1 MQTSNIAKNKYF
13 TQFLSKIISIEYSS
27 LYWGIIMLTEVKLDG
42 FWRFKGFKGLNG
54 EEQGAQRIDC
64 PMEGWLLAE
73 APLTAHTNL
82 MDNKLIPDPFKG
94 CNEREVQWV
103 SENEWWYRKEIELTA
118 ELMGKDVVELYFGG
132 LDTFATI
139 WVNEQKVGEANNM
152 FTPWRFNIKKAAKS
166 GKNIIAIRFKPV
178 YKVAN
183 ELEAQHKH
191 KYACLC
197 AENFSARPYVRKAQ
211 YSFGWDWG
219 PTLPTAGIW
228 REAKI
233 YAYNKARLGY
243 VASTP
248 VSVSAQKATVK
259 ITAEVHTA
267 YDEELCLNFILSG
280 YGQRF
285 EEDVELKVGVGRH
298 FADCTFEVVEPKL
311 WWPRGYGEP
320 ALYDASVKVY
330 SGAELLDETQ
340 IKVGIRNIELVQEP
354 DNEGKSFIFKI
365 NGQPVFC
372 KGANWIPADSFLPK
386 VNYQLYNRLL
396 GYAAEANFN
405 MLRVWGGGV
414 YESEDFYSLCDA
426 LGIMIWQDFMYV
438 CAGYPEEEWFLK
450 EAEREAME
458 AILRLRGHPA
468 IVVWCGN
475 NENQWLHNVLWK
487 QRDRVERLY
496 GSAIYE
502 TLLARLCQSL
512 DPTRPY
518 RPSSPFGGEDA
529 SGRHEGDR
537 HNWEVWSQGVDYTGY
552 LEDNG
557 RFISEF
563 GWQAPPTMKLLSAY
577 LEKEDL
583 TPNSYAFKA
592 HEKQTGG
599 LELLRALLAVH
610 YPVPDD
616 LERFVLYSQLNQ
628 GDALKTAVTHWRSRM
643 FKTSGCLIWQFNDC
657 WPVISWALID
667 YGLNPKA
674 AYYYVKRVYEPI
686 IAPIIIKQD
695 IVEVFVVNETAV
707 TLEASLK
714 LEVMTFSGEV
724 LYDEITKKSV
734 LAYTSVLLMNKSL
747 DDLPLKSNCLIVA
760 TLESAGKALYVDVRT
775 AAEPKNL
782 KLPTPQIQVEVE
794 KVDDRTFRVTFES
807 PVYAKAVKLDLGDA
821 EKKLSDNSFDLLP
834 HKTKT
839 VTVNLEAPL
848 SIEQFRDALKWQSYP
863 YMPLK

>member
-1 MQTSNIAKNKYF
+1 
-13 TQFLSKIISIEYSS
+13 
-27 LYWGIIMLTEVKLDG
+27 MLTEVKLDG
-42 FWRFKGFKGLNG
+42 LWRFKGYKGLNG
-54 EEQGAQRIDC
+54 EEQGAHTTTC

-103 SENEWWYRKEIELTA
+103 NENEWWYRKEIELSA
-118 ELMGKDVVELYFGG
+118 ELAGKDVVELYFGG
-132 LDTFATI
+132 LDTYATI
-139 WVNEQKVGEANNM
+139 WVNNQKVGEANNM
-152 FTPWRFNIKKAAKS
+152 FTPWRFNIKNAAKP
-166 GKNIIAIRFKPV
+166 GKNLIAIRFKPV

-183 ELEAQHKH
+183 DLEAQHKH

-233 YAYNKARLGY
+233 LAYNKARLGY
-243 VASTP
+243 VAATP
-248 VSVSAQKATVK
+248 SEVSAQKAKVK
-259 ITAEVHTA
+259 VTAEVYA
-267 YDEELCLNFILSG
+267 ASEGELCVKFLLSG
-280 YGQRF
+280 YGQRY
-285 EEDVELKVGVGRH
+285 EEEATVEVKAGRN
-298 FADCTFEVVEPKL
+298 FADYTFEVSEPKL

-320 ALYDASVKVY
+320 SLYDANVEVY
-330 SGAELLDETQ
+330 SGGELLDNAS
-340 IKVGIRNIELVQEP
+340 IKVGIRSIELVQEP
-354 DNEGKSFIFKI
+354 DEEGKSFVFKI
-365 NGQPVFC
+365 NAQPVFC

-386 VNYQLYNRLL
+386 VNYQLYNKLL
-396 GYAAEANFN
+396 GYAADANFN

-414 YESEDFYSLCDA
+414 YESDDFYDLCDE
-426 LGIMIWQDFMYV
+426 LGIMVWQDFMYV

-458 AILRLRGHPA
+458 AILRLRQHPS

-487 QRDRVERLY
+487 QRDKMERLY
-496 GSAIYE
+496 GSTIYE
-502 TLLARLCQSL
+502 SLLSRICQSL
-512 DPTRPY
+512 DPSRPY

-529 SGRHEGDR
+529 AGRHEGDR

-563 GWQAPPTMKLLSAY
+563 GWQAPPTMELLSAY

-583 TPNSYAFKA
+583 SPHSYAFKA

-610 YPVPDD
+610 YPVPEDMR
-616 LERFVLYSQLNQ
+616 RFVLYSQLNQ

-643 FKTSGCLIWQFNDC
+643 FRTSGCLVWQLNDC

-674 AYYYVKRVYEPI
+674 AYYYVKRACQPV
-686 IAPIIIKQD
+686 IAPLIVKEGR
-695 IVEVFVVNETAV
+695 VEVYIINEAAT

-714 LEVMTFSGEV
+714 LEVMTFSGES
-724 LYDEITKKSV
+724 LCDEVIKKSV
-734 LAYTSVLLMNKSL
+734 PAYTSALALRKEL
-747 DDLPLKSNCLIVA
+747 DDLPLKSNCLIVS
-760 TLESAGKALYVDVRT
+760 TLEIEGKVLYFDVRT
-775 AAEPKNL
+775 AVEPKNL
-782 KLPTPQIQVEVE
+782 KLPAPQIEAAIN
-794 KVDDRTFRVTFES
+794 KVDDKTFEATFES
-807 PVYAKAVKLDLGDA
+807 PVYAKAVKLDLVDVKA
-821 EKKLSDNSFDLLP
+821 RFSDNFFDLPP
-834 HKTKT
+834 HRKKA
-839 VTVNLEAPL
+839 VTVHLEQPL
-848 SIEQFRDALKWQSYP
+848 SAEQLEKSLKWQSYP
-863 YMPLK
+863 YQ